1 MRILYDLKTIF
12 RFQKM
17 AANHCPSYLWVLST
31 LTLFSAL
38 QPFIMVVFPRFIL
51 DEVFGSRDLTLIIL
65 FLTSHVF

>member
-31 LTLFSAL
+31 LTLFSPL
-38 QPFIMVVFPRFIL
+38 HPFIMMRYLVVVIL
-51 DEVFGSRDLTLIIL
+51 
-65 FLTSHVF
+65 H